1 MHVVEK
7 NNADSG
13 IIFKGATIYPFVLH
27 FPELPKG
34 FDDAS
39 YEHLAV
45 NAGDPVPIA
54 DFGASQVSVIADGG
68 SKPLY
73 HGFEPA
79 GGGNGF
85 FPVIS
90 STAMDSMSTA
100 YPKLDRPVGPGASD
114 SFTVSLRFAGTEP
127 ASQ

>member
-1 MHVVEK
+1 M
-7 NNADSG
+7 
-13 IIFKGATIYPFVLH
+13 LR

-34 FDDAS
+34 FGDAS

-45 NAGDPVPIA
+45 NAGDPVPVA

-68 SKPLY
+68 PKPLY

-90 STAMDSMSTA
+90 STAMDSMSAA
-100 YPKLDRPVGPGASD
+100 YPKLDRPVSPGASD
-114 SFTVSLRFAGTEP
+114 AFTVSLRFAGIEQD
-127 ASQ
+127 SQ